1 MADSI
6 LLVDDEPGITA
17 ALKRVFIEN
26 GYDVFTAESG
36 AEALNILRRN
46 KVKIIISDERM
57 PGMSGADLLGIVKE
71 DYPEVVRMMLTGH
84 ASIQAAMKAVNNGEI
99 YRFFNKPWDNT
110 ELLLSTKNAMEKFNI
125 EEENRRLLEKIRN
138 YENSLK
144 MLEKNHP
151 GITKVEKDEDGGFV
165 LSMSHEEYESLMDQ
179 YKAR

>member
-1 MADSI
+1 MAISI
-6 LLVDDEPGITA
+6 KKTETS
-17 ALKRVFIEN
+17 LKKEFLEV
-26 GYDVFTAESG
+26 T
-36 AEALNILRRN
+36 LRRN

-84 ASIQAAMKAVNNGEI
+84 ASVQAAMKAVNNGEI

-110 ELLLSTKNAMEKFNI
+110 ELLLSTKNAMDKFNI
-125 EEENRRLLEKIRN
+125 EEENRKLLAKIRN

-144 MLEKNHP
+144 MLEKNYP